1 MKNKKKI
8 PVVTEVFESDYK
20 AAVSGSQILSI
31 NYAAGFIE
39 IFKESFS
46 AVDLT
51 VPETVELLQGEI
63 FYGIDGIDEIR
74 LIGYDSALLNDKQNN
89 FGEAI
94 FQTPLKPS
102 LKIVET
108 ADGKRITPDE
118 SERCHFAFYIFEQ
131 ETDGKKIP
139 SVLLSWNLPRTIDAY
154 DKDIY
159 EEMRLTLFFRNSCSL
174 LAAAGFLLETEEDL
188 EFLEKELGKFS
199 GSDLKKMLKPLP
211 PSAASP
217 ASKITIPGE
226 FENITYTYQAERFA
240 YDIALEYFQTIKFDD
255 RVVRDLALKKN
266 WSERR
271 AKAAACVQ
279 FAAAMNEYV
288 NTALQIYP
296 NFTTEA
302 LQIFVKH
309 LIGAGF
315 WKYIL
320 YSVETPAVDFTGK
333 KSEVRDR
340 QIEPL
345 FDDLRALLKA
355 QQGRPKNSFKK
366 PSLPDKGSAEAIK
379 NAIIAICRTKGDFA
393 DEAKITQEEIGQEL
407 GVTGRTVR
415 KMVNRSGENFSI
427 LRDGAIREYIGKTD

>member
-8 PVVTEVFESDYK
+8 PVVTEVLGSDYK
-20 AAVSGSQILSI
+20 AAVSGSLTLPI
-31 NYAAGFIE
+31 NYAPGFIE

-46 AVDLT
+46 AVNLK

-63 FYGIDGIDEIR
+63 FYGVNGIEDIR
-74 LIGYDSALLNDKQNN
+74 LIGYDVALLNEQENN
-89 FGEAI
+89 FSEAC
-94 FQTPLKPS
+94 FQTPRKPRLKT
-102 LKIVET
+102 VET
-108 ADGKRITPDE
+108 AHGEMWLPVE
-118 SERCHFAFYIFEQ
+118 SERCHFAFYIFQ
-131 ETDGKKIP
+131 TETGNERGHSI
-139 SVLLSWNLPRTIDAY
+139 LLSWNSPQTIDGY
-154 DKDIY
+154 NKDIY
-159 EEMRLTLFFRNSCSL
+159 EELRLTLFFRNSCSL
-174 LAAAGFLLETEEDL
+174 LSAAGFLLESEEGL
-188 EFLEKELGKFS
+188 KFLEDELGKLTVPK
-199 GSDLKKMLKPLP
+199 LKKMLEPLP
-211 PSAASP
+211 PSADSP
-217 ASKITIPGE
+217 ISKITIQGE
-226 FENITYTYQAERFA
+226 LENITYSYQTERFA
-240 YDIALEYFQTIKFDD
+240 YDIAFEYFRTIKFDD
-255 RVVRDLALKKN
+255 TSIRDLALKKN

-427 LRDGAIREYIGKTD
+427 LRDGAIREYIGKID